1 MTDGAHWQSHF
12 FFRFLLPF
20 VLFLS
25 FACRPIDNRRVRTLF
40 FLLFAACVVDWIYEK
55 SAAILFCFVLSF
67 LFGRR
72 FVARDLFPPLDSRSL
87 HHWSSFSSWR
97 MRFRGDRNEALT
109 NETPLLFSSSVCV
122 HFSYRVTSSAVFF
135 LFFFHQQVM
144 SHDLFELLEKLQAS
158 RLDDQ
163 RCVLPAYFSQVRVVL
178 YSVDLDWK
186 FFVERHLW
194 GVRKRDSV

>member
-1 MTDGAHWQSHF
+1 
-12 FFRFLLPF
+12 
-20 VLFLS
+20 
-25 FACRPIDNRRVRTLF
+25 
-40 FLLFAACVVDWIYEK
+40 
-55 SAAILFCFVLSF
+55 
-67 LFGRR
+67 
-72 FVARDLFPPLDSRSL
+72 
-87 HHWSSFSSWR
+87 

>member
-1 MTDGAHWQSHF
+1 MARTDNLIFFSFFASVRSFFVVRVSADWQSTRANSF
-12 FFRFLLPF
+12 FFALRCVCRWLDLRKAGRHF
-20 VLFLS
+20 VLF
-25 FACRPIDNRRVRTLF
+25 
-40 FLLFAACVVDWIYEK
+40 
-55 SAAILFCFVLSF
+55 F

>member
-1 MTDGAHWQSHF
+1 
-12 FFRFLLPF
+12 
-20 VLFLS
+20 
-25 FACRPIDNRRVRTLF
+25 
-40 FLLFAACVVDWIYEK
+40 
-55 SAAILFCFVLSF
+55 
-67 LFGRR
+67 
-72 FVARDLFPPLDSRSL
+72 
-87 HHWSSFSSWR
+87 
-97 MRFRGDRNEALT
+97 
-109 NETPLLFSSSVCV
+109 
-122 HFSYRVTSSAVFF
+122 
-135 LFFFHQQVM
+135 M